1 MYFFLNTTTEQEWGG
16 MRQTDRVNGRAK
28 EREEGRVYMSAY
40 LFKLQEI
47 DGQMNNQSDKILIG
61 RQIEKIQIDISS
73 EREKDSERHSEEVD
87 AGKSA
92 KRQW

>member
-1 MYFFLNTTTEQEWGG
+1 MYCFFNTTTEQEWGG
-16 MRQTDRVNGRAK
+16 KRQTDRVNGRAK

-40 LFKLQEI
+40 LYKLQEI